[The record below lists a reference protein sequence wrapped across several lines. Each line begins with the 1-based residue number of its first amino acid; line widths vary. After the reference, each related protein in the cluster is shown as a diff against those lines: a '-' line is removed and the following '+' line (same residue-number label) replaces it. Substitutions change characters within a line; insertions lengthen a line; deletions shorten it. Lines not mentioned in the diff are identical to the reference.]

1 MEEQKR
7 RRGETEKEAKHWRSA
22 VFKSNVSR
30 HDPSRIATR
39 NNADQLCSDHDPP
52 FVRPIL
58 SRFQLIMLL
67 PWLFNRPFFWYFYYE
82 IHLK

>member
-1 MEEQKR
+1 MEELKR
-7 RRGETEKEAKHWRSA
+7 RRGETEKEARHRRSA
-22 VFKSNVSR
+22 NVSG
-30 HDPSRIATR
+30 HDPNRIATR

-67 PWLFNRPFFWYFYYE
+67 P
-82 IHLK
+82 